1 MINGENFQS
10 VIQEMNRIG
19 MMVDLSHVSLRTTEA
34 AMKVTKSPVI
44 FSHSG
49 AQAICNS
56 SRNVPDRVL
65 GKMVCSSNL
74 KPRQIDLF
82 TQLIARCRQP
92 TEE

>member
-1 MINGENFQS
+1 MINGKNFQS

-34 AMKVTKSPVI
+34 AMKVTKGPVI

-56 SRNVPDRVL
+56 SRNVPDSVL
-65 GKMVCSSNL
+65 GKMVCS
-74 KPRQIDLF
+74 QAI
-82 TQLIARCRQP
+82 
-92 TEE
+92 